1 MENMSHSTLR
11 PAVVC
16 GALLAALEAA
26 EGQRRKRKRDQTPD
40 AIGLAIKRELLQRA
54 VQENPNPETFE
65 EWLLRCA
72 QGCSAPESAG
82 AVSAMARAI
91 FDEWSL
97 AHSMNEF
104 KIWLDSGAPSD
115 DANEGKR
122 KHSRPEAPESPPSS
136 PSAVPVS
143 ISNPDLTC
151 TVELFGVARLLARTK
166 EISLA
171 LPPEATLSHV
181 YAVLAAKLPMLVGRV
196 ITADGSSLSNGYACN
211 VNGLDFVRNP
221 TAKVSSGDK
230 IFILSADAGG

>member
-1 MENMSHSTLR
+1 LENMSHSMLR
-11 PAVVC
+11 PAEVC

-40 AIGLAIKRELLQRA
+40 AIGLAIKRELLHRA

-115 DANEGKR
+115 DANEGSHKR
-122 KHSRPEAPESPPSS
+122 RRSEEPDSS
-136 PSAVPVS
+136 PSDAPVS
-143 ISNPDLTC
+143 GAVANSCLC
-151 TVELFGVARLLARTK
+151 TVELFGVPRLLAKTK
-166 EISLA
+166 EISLS
-171 LPPEATLSHV
+171 LPPEATLSDV
-181 YAVLAAKLPMLVGRV
+181 YLALAAKLPMLLGRV
-196 ITADGSSLSNGYACN
+196 ISPDGNGLSSGYACN
-211 VNGLDFVRNP
+211 VNGLDFVRTP
-221 TAKVSSGDK
+221 TAKVNSGDR